1 MQRSKVQVICLF
13 SNLKKKKKETTSPEC
28 ALGTADILDST
39 WDMKKKPEEEIK
51 RKKARLKGFLDVQ
64 ENNTEY

>member
-13 SNLKKKKKETTSPEC
+13 SNLKKKKKKETTSPEC

-39 WDMKKKPEEEIK
+39 WDMKKKKKTEEEIK
-51 RKKARLKGFLDVQ
+51 IKKS
-64 ENNTEY
+64 